1 MRPAGTA
8 WSPTAGLSAP
18 DPKFWPVSP
27 GRPSPIITPRV
38 AFLFH
43 RAAGW
48 GAPNDDN
55 GVVVERPEAGTIP
68 DAPGSYQ
75 FKDAHGRVLYVGK
88 ATSLRSRLANYF
100 GPPESLPARTRQM
113 VAIAATVEWIEVRN
127 EVEALFLEYN
137 LIKTHRPRFNIRYKD
152 DKSYPYLAVTIS
164 EEWPRAMVMRGAK
177 RPGVRYFGPYAHA
190 YAIRETLDLLLRTFP
205 IRTCTNGKFDRHHR
219 LGRPC
224 LYAHI
229 EKCVAPCV
237 DDVGTDDYHRLVE
250 ELLAFLDGDT
260 ATVVDRLEAQMQEA
274 AGELEYE
281 RAARLRDQLVSV
293 RKAIERQQMV
303 AAREEDLDVIGLAED
318 ELEASVQ
325 VFFVRRGRVVGRRG
339 LVVDKVEDVDTAG
352 LVARLL
358 EQLYAGAPAD
368 DVPREVLVPVEPED
382 VALAQAFLAQVR
394 GSKVAVRV
402 PRRGAKRE
410 LLTTVTR
417 NAAEAFAQHKLKRAS
432 DHNARARALTALQE
446 ALELPEAPLRIECF
460 DISNLQGTEI
470 VGSMVVMEDGLA
482 KRGDYRRFKVRHQEG
497 QDDFAAM
504 EEVLTR
510 RFRRYLEERDE
521 GARAGKRFSYP
532 PNLLLVDGGRG
543 QLNVALRVLEELGL
557 EEIAVASL
565 AKRFEEVYVPKR
577 AEPVRIPRDSEA
589 LFLLQQVRDEAHR
602 FAITYHRKLRERR
615 ATRSVLDDVAGLGPT
630 RRARLLREYG
640 SVRRLRELTEDELVS
655 IPWLPDQVARALY
668 ERLTTGR

>member
-1 MRPAGTA
+1 MVR
-8 WSPTAGLSAP
+8 
-18 DPKFWPVSP
+18 
-27 GRPSPIITPRV
+27 
-38 AFLFH
+38 
-43 RAAGW
+43 
-48 GAPNDDN
+48 
-55 GVVVERPEAGTIP
+55 RPEPSTIP
-68 DAPGSYQ
+68 DTPGSYQ
-75 FKDAHGRVLYVGK
+75 FKDADGRVLYVGK
-88 ATSLRSRLANYF
+88 ASSLRSRLASYF
-100 GPPESLPARTRQM
+100 APPDTLMSRTRQM
-113 VAIAATVEWIEVRN
+113 VAAAETVEWIEVRN

-152 DKSYPYLAVTIS
+152 DKSYPYLAVTLD

-177 RPGVRYFGPYAHA
+177 RKGVRYFGPYAHA

-205 IRTCTNGKFDRHHR
+205 IRTCTNAKLDRHRR

-229 EKCVAPCV
+229 EKCAAPCV
-237 DDVGTDDYHRLVE
+237 GEVTPEEYAALVD
-250 ELLAFLDGDT
+250 ELLAFLDGET
-260 ATVVDRLEAQMQEA
+260 APVLDRLERQMQEA
-274 AGELEYE
+274 ADELEYE
-281 RAARLRDQLVSV
+281 RAARLRDQLTSV

-303 AAREEDLDVIGLAED
+303 AAKEEDLDVIGLAED

-339 LVVDKVEDVDTAG
+339 LVVDKVEDVDSPQ

-358 EQLYAGAPAD
+358 EQLYAGAPAE
-368 DVPREVLVPVEPED
+368 DVPREVLVPVAPED
-382 VALAQAFLAQVR
+382 PALAEAFLSQVR
-394 GSKVAVRV
+394 GSHVGVRV

-410 LLTTVTR
+410 LLSTVTR
-417 NAAEAFAQHKLKRAS
+417 NATEAFAQHKLRRAS
-432 DHNARARALTALQE
+432 DHNARARTLTALQE
-446 ALELPEAPLRIECF
+446 ALGLAEAPLRIECF

-497 QDDFAAM
+497 QDDLAAM

-543 QLNVALRVLEELGL
+543 QLNVAVGVLEELGL

-565 AKRFEEVYVPKR
+565 AKRFEEVYLPER
-577 AEPVRIPRDSEA
+577 AEPLRIPRDSEA

-615 ATRSVLDDVAGLGPT
+615 ATRSILDDVPGLGPT
-630 RRARLLREYG
+630 RRARLLREHG
-640 SVRRLRELTEDELVS
+640 SVRRLRELSKDELIA
-655 IPWLPDQVARALY
+655 IPWLPEPVARALY
-668 ERLTTGR
+668 ERLTTS

>member
-1 MRPAGTA
+1 MGPR
-8 WSPTAGLSAP
+8 
-18 DPKFWPVSP
+18 
-27 GRPSPIITPRV
+27 GR
-38 AFLFH
+38 
-43 RAAGW
+43 
-48 GAPNDDN
+48 DN
-55 GVVVERPEAGTIP
+55 GVVVQRPETGSIP
-68 DAPGSYQ
+68 DTPGSYQ
-75 FKDAHGRVLYVGK
+75 FKDAQGRVLYVGK
-88 ATSLRSRLANYF
+88 ATSLRSRLSNYF
-100 GPPESLPARTRQM
+100 APPESLPPRTRQM
-113 VAIAATVEWIEVRN
+113 VIAAASVEWIEVRN

-137 LIKTHRPRFNIRYKD
+137 LIKAHRPRFNIRYKD
-152 DKSYPYLAVTIS
+152 DKSYPYLAVTLD

-177 RPGVRYFGPYAHA
+177 RKGVRYFGPYAHA

-205 IRTCTNGKFDRHHR
+205 IRTCTNAKLDRHRR

-229 EKCVAPCV
+229 EKCAAPCV
-237 DDVGTDDYHRLVE
+237 GEVTPEEYAALVA
-250 ELLAFLDGDT
+250 ELLAFLDGET
-260 ATVVDRLEAQMQEA
+260 APVVDRLERQMQEA
-274 AGELEYE
+274 AEELEYE
-281 RAARLRDQLVSV
+281 RAARLRDQLTSV

-303 AAREEDLDVIGLAED
+303 AAKEEDLDVIGLAED

-339 LVVDKVEDVDTAG
+339 LVVDKVEDVDPPQ

-358 EQLYAGAPAD
+358 EQLYAGAPAE
-368 DVPREVLVPVEPED
+368 DVPREVLVPVAPED
-382 VALAQAFLAQVR
+382 PALAEAFLSQVR
-394 GSKVAVRV
+394 GSNVRVRV

-410 LLTTVTR
+410 LLSTVTR
-417 NAAEAFAQHKLKRAS
+417 NATEAFAQHKLRRAS

-446 ALELPEAPLRIECF
+446 ALGLAEAPLRIECF

-482 KRGDYRRFKVRHQEG
+482 KRGDYRRFKIRHQEG

-543 QLNVALRVLEELGL
+543 QLNVAVGVLEELGL

-565 AKRFEEVYVPKR
+565 AKRFEEVYLPER
-577 AEPVRIPRDSEA
+577 AEPLRIPRDSEA

-615 ATRSVLDDVAGLGPT
+615 ATRSILDDVPGLGPN
-630 RRARLLREYG
+630 RRARLLREHG
-640 SVRRLRELTEDELVS
+640 SVRRLRELTEDELVA
-655 IPWLPDQVARALY
+655 IPWLPEPVARALY
-668 ERLTTGR
+668 ERLTTS